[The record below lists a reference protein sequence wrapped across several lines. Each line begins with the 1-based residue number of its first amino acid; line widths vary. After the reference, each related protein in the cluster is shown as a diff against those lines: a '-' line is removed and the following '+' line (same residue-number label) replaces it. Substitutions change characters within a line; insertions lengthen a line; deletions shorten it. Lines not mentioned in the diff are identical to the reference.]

1 MNRLNA
7 LLWTVGMSTACIVS
21 QAQITYGGS
30 PWHTGPRPS
39 AIEFPALDLEVLRA
53 EDDVTDR
60 YKEAPW
66 RFGVE
71 HDVALNA
78 VEHGAWTVENG
89 YRVWRLA
96 VHAEGAV
103 NMSVRFD

>member
-1 MNRLNA
+1 MNRLNT
-7 LLWTVGMSTACIVS
+7 LLWTVGLSAVCVVS

-30 PWHTGPRPS
+30 PWHEGPRPG
-39 AIEFPALDLEVLRA
+39 AIEFPALDLEALRA

-78 VEHGAWTVENG
+78 VEHGVKLILGQVLSKKVFGCTIPKGCWDA
-89 YRVWRLA
+89 L
-96 VHAEGAV
+96 
-103 NMSVRFD
+103 S